1 MHDQEEFAAL
11 SDAIARRI
19 KEAPPR
25 PKLRLVTTADLPP
38 KPARTLTDD
47 ERTWACSEIRHWCG
61 VYPIEP
67 YVRRRM
73 TGYALLE
80 EMPDEELRAVL
91 GYVERCVQAIR
102 DEVPFDE
109 AGLL

>member
-1 MHDQEEFAAL
+1 MNEPEEFAAL
-11 SDAIARRI
+11 ADAITRRM

-25 PKLRLVTTADLPP
+25 PRLRLVTAADLPP
-38 KPARTLTDD
+38 KPARTMSDD
-47 ERTWACSEIRHWCG
+47 DRTWACSEIRLWCG

-73 TGYALLE
+73 QGYALLE
-80 EMPDEELRAVL
+80 ELPDAELRDVVD
-91 GYVERCVQAIR
+91 YVARCVQAIR

-109 AGLL
+109 AGLI